1 MSPFRAYR
9 IHQQD
14 GKIVSRL
21 ETISIDDLTPGE
33 VVIKVAYSDINFKD
47 ALAATGAGKIARKY
61 PLVGGIDLAGDVVS
75 STDAAFKTGQ
85 AVLVTGG
92 LLSETF
98 DGGYAEYARVK
109 AESVI
114 PMPAGLDTRSS
125 MMIGTAGFT
134 AALAIHRME
143 QNGLQPSQGEVLV
156 NGATG
161 GVGSIAI
168 DMLAGRGYDV
178 VALTGKKD
186 SESYLKQLGAK
197 RVVFRDE
204 LQMGTKPMETQL
216 WAGAVDNLGGDTLS
230 WLIRTTKDWGTV
242 ASIGMTQGPD
252 LKGTVFPFILRGVN
266 LVGANS
272 ITTPRALR
280 LAVWQ
285 RIATDLKPK
294 HLNEICKRTVT
305 LDELPT
311 AFDAHLKSAVTGRT
325 LVKVS

>member
-1 MSPFRAYR
+1 MNPFRAFR
-9 IHQQD
+9 IHQID

-21 ETISIDDLTPGE
+21 ETIALDDLTPGE
-33 VVIKVAYSDINFKD
+33 VVIKVAYSDINYKD
-47 ALAATGAGKIARKY
+47 ALAGTGAGKILRKY
-61 PLVGGIDLAGDVVS
+61 PLVGGIDLAGEVVS
-75 STDAAFKTGQ
+75 SSDAQFKPGQ

-92 LLSETF
+92 LLSEIY

-109 AESVI
+109 AELVI
-114 PMPAGLDTRSS
+114 PMPQGLDARTS
-125 MMIGTAGFT
+125 MVIGTAGFT

-143 QNGLQPSQGEVLV
+143 QNGLAPSQGEVLV

-161 GVGSIAI
+161 GVGSMAI
-168 DMLAGRGYDV
+168 DMLSGRGYDV
-178 VALTGKKD
+178 VALTGKKE
-186 SESYLKQLGAK
+186 SEGYLKQLGAK
-197 RVVFRDE
+197 RVLFRDE
-204 LQMGTKPMETQL
+204 LQMGTKPMEAQL

-230 WLIRTTKDWGTV
+230 WLIRTMKDWGTV

-285 RIATDLKPK
+285 RIATDLKPR
-294 HLNEICKRTVT
+294 HLDVIGTHTVT
-305 LDELPT
+305 LDELAG
-311 AFDAHLKSAVTGRT
+311 AFDGHLKGTVTGRT
-325 LVKVS
+325 LVKI